1 MVGIRVSV
9 RIKDLG
15 LGLVS
20 LSVVRTANL
29 QETHAQSVRF
39 WAFFLSFFLYCE
51 QGSNLLWTPARTPL
65 GFGRSNPQNLE

>member
-1 MVGIRVSV
+1 MVGIRVIV
-9 RIKDLG
+9 GIKDLG

-39 WAFFLSFFLYCE
+39 WAFFLSFFIASR
-51 QGSNLLWTPARTPL
+51 GPAYSR
-65 GFGRSNPQNLE
+65 PQRGDR